1 MIVIRVQHP
10 DMHNVSYRQP
20 QDIMVSGFSNPPVH
34 PHHSSR
40 YSRDSRY
47 SFGYA
52 SSRLRYSFDATS
64 MAASSLLY
72 RSEPSA
78 PVIFTA
84 VANLGAAGQQEKRP
98 LLLSEYCSTLAS
110 AEQPQAAPAS
120 TPPQTQQHPFYG
132 QLQGRGIL
140 LDRVS
145 EGLSDHPPSTPAPRL
160 SPPRVPPTGQ
170 LKFSGQAIPVPRPS
184 LSWWQRLTTKRGK
197 GPAGPTPGLLA
208 EEPSVRRRQAM
219 TLNVAHDA
227 SVRRGQALLAS
238 RLLPQN
244 GVDLLSV
251 VPELGRGSGL
261 GRPSCDSRGSWGGL
275 GPYDLSEGWSNP
287 GGESNAGGG
296 ASMLAQDSRKPG
308 GGFIQEALEL
318 SGTMPWCISSSSSQL
333 TLPQQQRSRVSR
345 PNMDPNSWARS

>member
-1 MIVIRVQHP
+1 
-10 DMHNVSYRQP
+10 
-20 QDIMVSGFSNPPVH
+20 MVSGFSNPPVH

-52 SSRLRYSFDATS
+52 ASRLRYSFDATS

-78 PVIFTA
+78 PVIVTA
-84 VANLGAAGQQEKRP
+84 AASPRQPAVQQAGRP
-98 LLLSEYCSTLAS
+98 LLLSEYCSSLES
-110 AEQPQAAPAS
+110 AEQLQAEPTS
-120 TPPQTQQHPFYG
+120 VPPHTQQPSSYS
-132 QLQGRGIL
+132 QLQGRGFL

-145 EGLSDHPPSTPAPRL
+145 EGLSDHPPSTPATHL
-160 SPPRVPPTGQ
+160 SPPRVPTTGHS
-170 LKFSGQAIPVPRPS
+170 KFQVQAIPVPRPS

-197 GPAGPTPGLLA
+197 GSAGPAAGPSV

-219 TLNVAHDA
+219 TLNTAHDA

-238 RLLPQN
+238 RLLPQT
-244 GVDLLSV
+244 GLEPLSV
-251 VPELGRGSGL
+251 VPEIGRASGLGL

-296 ASMLAQDSRKPG
+296 ACMLAQDSRKPG

-333 TLPQQQRSRVSR
+333 TLPQQQRGRVSR
-345 PNMDPNSWARS
+345 PNMDANPWARS